1 MRTYARRRRS
11 ARHRTEKEYTLRGK
25 IALTAAVGLSLTLAA
40 CSTGSKSSTSSSG
53 STGTTSSAA
62 PVGSASAPVG
72 SASASASASESS
84 GGGKNVIDF
93 TVTGT
98 KGPHGEDP
106 TPVSSLTFTADELA
120 KLKAGNFKSAMFWL
134 DASPFFTAVQ
144 SGASEEFKRLGIN
157 VVATGQ
163 AKDDANTQANQIQ
176 TAMAKKPDA
185 IISLPVDPTSA
196 GAAFKPAVDAGTK
209 LVFLSNIPAGYTYGK
224 EYQALMT
231 DDLFQMGKQAAEALG
246 KSLGGT
252 GKVGILFFNS
262 KFFVTNQRDA
272 AFKSTLATEFPGIKV
287 VAEQGF
293 TNPSDTNAIASA
305 MIAQNPNL
313 DGVYASWSQPG
324 EGILA
329 ALRTAG
335 NTHTKFV
342 SLDLDDPVIID
353 MVTGGR
359 TVAVV
364 VDKAWDLG
372 VGMADA
378 AAYALLGKKAPE
390 FGVVGATT
398 ITKDNVADGYQQTLH
413 QPVPDAVKKVMK

>member
-1 MRTYARRRRS
+1 MRRKVLLMAT
-11 ARHRTEKEYTLRGK
+11 
-25 IALTAAVGLSLTLAA
+25 VGVSLALAA
-40 CSTGSKSSTSSSG
+40 CSTGAKSSSG
-53 STGTTSSAA
+53 SNN
-62 PVGSASAPVG
+62 SASAP
-72 SASASASASESS
+72 SSS
-84 GGGKNVIDF
+84 GATGRNVIDQ

-98 KGPHGEDP
+98 RGPNGESP
-106 TPVSSLTFTADELA
+106 TPVTDLTFTPDELA

-144 SGASEEFKRLGIN
+144 NGAAEEFKRLGID

-163 AKDDANTQANQIQ
+163 AKDDAGTQANQIQ
-176 TAMAKKPDA
+176 TAMAKKPDV

-224 EYQALMT
+224 EYQSLMT
-231 DDLFQMGKQAAEALG
+231 DDLFEMGRQAAEALG
-246 KSLGGT
+246 KSLGGK

-262 KFFVTNQRDA
+262 KFYVTNQRDA
-272 AFKSTLATEFPGIKV
+272 AFKSTLAAKFPDIKV

-293 TNPSDTNAIASA
+293 TNPSDTNGIASA
-305 MIAQNPNL
+305 MIAQNPDL
-313 DGVYASWSQPG
+313 DGVYSSWSQPG

-335 NTHTKFV
+335 NTHAKFV

-413 QPVPDAVKKVMK
+413 QPVPEAVKKAMK

>member
-1 MRTYARRRRS
+1 V
-11 ARHRTEKEYTLRGK
+11 KGK
-25 IALTAAVGLSLTLAA
+25 VVLTATVGACLALAA
-40 CSTGSKSSTSSSG
+40 CSTGAKSSNGSG
-53 STGTTSSAA
+53 NSGAPAANASTGA
-62 PVGSASAPVG
+62 
-72 SASASASASESS
+72 
-84 GGGKNVIDF
+84 NVIDQ
-93 TVTGT
+93 VITGT
-98 KGPHGEDP
+98 KGPNGESP
-106 TPVSSLTFTADELA
+106 TPITDLTFTPDELA
-120 KLKAGNFKSAMFWL
+120 KLKAGNYKSAMFWL

-144 SGASEEFKRLGIN
+144 EGATAEFKRLGIN

-163 AKDDANTQANQIQ
+163 AKDDAGTQANQIQ
-176 TAMAKKPDA
+176 TAMAKKPDV

-196 GAAFKPAVDAGTK
+196 PAAYKPAVDAGTK
-209 LVFLSNIPAGYTYGK
+209 LIFLSNIPAGFTYGK
-224 EYQALMT
+224 EYQSLMT
-231 DDLFQMGKQAAEALG
+231 DDLFEMGKQAAQALG
-246 KSLGGT
+246 KALGGK

-262 KFFVTNQRDA
+262 KFYVTNQRDA
-272 AFKSTLATEFPGIKV
+272 AFKSTLAKEFPDIKV

-293 TNPSDTNAIASA
+293 TNPSDTNGIASA
-305 MIAQNPNL
+305 MISQNPDL

-329 ALRTAG
+329 ALRNAG
-335 NTHTKFV
+335 NTKAKFV

-353 MVTGGR
+353 LVTGGR

>member
-1 MRTYARRRRS
+1 LRRKVLLM
-11 ARHRTEKEYTLRGK
+11 AT
-25 IALTAAVGLSLTLAA
+25 VGVSLALAA
-40 CSTGSKSSTSSSG
+40 CSTGAKSSSG
-53 STGTTSSAA
+53 SNN
-62 PVGSASAPVG
+62 SASAP
-72 SASASASASESS
+72 SSS
-84 GGGKNVIDF
+84 GATGRNVIDQ

-98 KGPHGEDP
+98 RGPNGESP
-106 TPVSSLTFTADELA
+106 TPVTDLTFTPDELA

-144 SGASEEFKRLGIN
+144 NGAAEEFKRLGID

-163 AKDDANTQANQIQ
+163 AKDDAGTQANQIQ
-176 TAMAKKPDA
+176 TAMAKKPDV

-224 EYQALMT
+224 EYQSLMT
-231 DDLFQMGKQAAEALG
+231 DDLFEMGRQAAEALG
-246 KSLGGT
+246 KSLGGK

-262 KFFVTNQRDA
+262 KFYVTNQRDA
-272 AFKSTLATEFPGIKV
+272 AFKSTLAAKFPDIKV

-293 TNPSDTNAIASA
+293 TNPSDTNGIASA
-305 MIAQNPNL
+305 MIAQNPDL
-313 DGVYASWSQPG
+313 DGVYSSWSQPG

-335 NTHTKFV
+335 NTHAKFV

-413 QPVPDAVKKVMK
+413 QPVPEAVKKAMK